1 MTAGRTPLSESTHT
15 TGDTPVDGLD
25 PGGTHSTH
33 PGKPTDKGPVVEHS
47 VESGD
52 QNTHPERTTDPD

>member
-1 MTAGRTPLSESTHT
+1 MSESTHT
-15 TGDTPVDGLD
+15 TGDTPVDGID

-33 PGKPTDKGPVVEHS
+33 PGKPTDKGPTVEHT

-52 QNTHPERTTDPD
+52 QNAHPKRTTDPA